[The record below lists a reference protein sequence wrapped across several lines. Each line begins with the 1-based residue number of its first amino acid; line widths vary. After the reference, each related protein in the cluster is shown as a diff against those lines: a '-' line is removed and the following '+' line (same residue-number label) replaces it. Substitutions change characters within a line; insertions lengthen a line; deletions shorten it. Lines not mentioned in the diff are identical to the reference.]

1 MSSKSRLFGTDGV
14 RGLANRYPMTAD
26 VALNLGRAVA
36 KYFQRTGKHQ
46 TIVIGKDTRRS
57 GYMLETA
64 LTAGICSMGGD
75 VIQVGPLPTAGIA
88 YITQAMRADAGAMI
102 SASHNDFQDNG
113 IKFFDP
119 QGFKLPDSTED
130 ELQNLIDTGSLHPEE
145 VTGAAIGRATR
156 VEDATGR
163 FIEFL
168 KRSVPRNITFDG
180 LKIVVDAAN
189 GAAYKAA
196 PMIFRELGAEVTTMA
211 VNPNGFNINKDCG
224 SLHPKH
230 MAEMVKKT
238 GAHVGI
244 ALDGDADR
252 LIMCDERGEVLDGDA
267 ILAIAATWMKTQ
279 GNLAKDTIVATVM
292 SNMGFDKVMQDHD
305 INVVRTQVGDRY
317 VVQAMRE
324 GNFNLGGEQSGHMI
338 FLNDSTT
345 GDGIMSA
352 LQILSIL
359 VQRGVTLSDAKKI
372 YQPFPQVLVNTKVR
386 IKDSFDKHP
395 SIQKAI
401 QSAEAEL
408 GTHGRVLVRYSG
420 TEMIARVMLEGENA
434 DRIKALSHT
443 IIEAIQKT
451 IGSAE

>member
-1 MSSKSRLFGTDGV
+1 MVTQSRLFGTDGV
-14 RGLANRYPMTAD
+14 RGVANRYPMTAE

-36 KYFQRTGKHQ
+36 QHFQRTGKHQ

-102 SASHNDFQDNG
+102 SASHNEFQDNG

-130 ELQNLIDTGSLHPEE
+130 ELQCLIDSGKLHPEE
-145 VTGAAIGRATR
+145 VTGEAIGRATR

-168 KRSVPRNITFDG
+168 KRSVPRQVTFDG

-189 GAAYKAA
+189 GAAYKVA
-196 PMIFRELGAEVTTMA
+196 PMILRELGAEVMA
-211 VNPNGFNINKDCG
+211 IGVTPNGFNINKDCG
-224 SLHPKH
+224 ALHPEH
-230 MAEMVKKT
+230 MADLVKKT
-238 GAHVGI
+238 GAHLGI

-252 LIMCDERGEVLDGDA
+252 LIMSDEHGEILDGDA
-267 ILAIAATWMKTQ
+267 ILAIAATWMKNQ
-279 GNLAKDTIVATVM
+279 GKLTKDTVVATVM
-292 SNMGFDKVMQDHD
+292 SNMGFDKVMQENN

-324 GNFNLGGEQSGHMI
+324 GHFTLGGEQSGHMI
-338 FLNDSTT
+338 FLNDGTT
-345 GDGIMSA
+345 GDGVMSA

-359 VQRGVTLSDAKKI
+359 VQRGISLSEAKKI
-372 YQPFPQVLVNTKVR
+372 YKAFPQVLFNTKVR
-386 IKDSFDKHP
+386 AKDAFDKHP
-395 SIQKAI
+395 AIQKAI
-401 QSAEAEL
+401 QAAEAEL
-408 GTHGRVLVRYSG
+408 GSHGRVLVRYSG

-434 DRIKALSHT
+434 DRIKTLSQS
-443 IIEAIQKT
+443 IIESIQKT
-451 IGSAE
+451 IGAAA

>member
-1 MSSKSRLFGTDGV
+1 MSSKQRLFGTDGV
-14 RGLANRYPMTAD
+14 RGVANRYPMTAE

-36 KYFQRTGKHQ
+36 KHFQRSGKHQ

-102 SASHNDFQDNG
+102 SASHNEFQDNG

-130 ELQNLIDTGSLHPEE
+130 ELQDLIDSGKLHPED
-145 VTGAAIGRATR
+145 VTGDAIGRATR

-168 KRSVPRNITFDG
+168 KRAVPRHVTFDG

-189 GAAYKAA
+189 GAAYKVA
-196 PMIFRELGAEVTTMA
+196 PAILRELGAEVTA
-211 VNPNGFNINKDCG
+211 IGVYPNGYNINKDSG
-224 SLHPKH
+224 ALYPKH
-230 MAEMVKKT
+230 MAELVKKHS
-238 GAHVGI
+238 AHVGI

-252 LIMCDERGEVLDGDA
+252 LIMSDENGDILDGDA
-267 ILAIAATWMKTQ
+267 ILAICAAWMKKQ
-279 GNLAKDTIVATVM
+279 GSLAKDTVVATVM
-292 SNMGFDKVMQDHD
+292 SNMGFDKAMADND
-305 INVVRTQVGDRY
+305 IKVLRTSVGDRY

-324 GNFNLGGEQSGHMI
+324 GGYTLGGEQSGHMI
-338 FLNDSTT
+338 FLNDGTT
-345 GDGIMSA
+345 GDGVLSA

-359 VQRGVTLSDAKKI
+359 VQTGKTLSDIRKI
-372 YQPFPQVLVNTKVR
+372 YHAFPQVLLNTRVR
-386 IKDSFDKHP
+386 SKEPFASHAGIKA
-395 SIQKAI
+395 AI
-401 QSAEAEL
+401 QSAEKEL
-408 GTHGRVLVRYSG
+408 SGNGRILVRYSG
-420 TEMIARVMLEGENA
+420 TENIARVMVEGENQ
-434 DRIKALSHT
+434 DKIRILAES
-443 IIEAIQKT
+443 IVGEIQRSL
-451 IGSAE
+451 GA